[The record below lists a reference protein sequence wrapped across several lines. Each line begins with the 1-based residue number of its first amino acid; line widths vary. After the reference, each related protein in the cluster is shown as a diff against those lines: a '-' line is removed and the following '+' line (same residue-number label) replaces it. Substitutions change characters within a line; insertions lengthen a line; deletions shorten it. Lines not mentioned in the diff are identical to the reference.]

1 MNKSLTLLKNQNEEQ
16 IQEPG
21 PLEPTNLREPAAHS
35 QDKERIK
42 REKKEEG
49 KIERRAKK
57 KEKEDTQKETGPNT
71 TQAPPHPSSNNPQI
85 SNLPMRHHTPERH
98 PISGLYKAPASH
110 NKPKKKSGPPPA
122 IRQKSEDSS
131 SDSARSS
138 TESHRRW
145 DPKCIIKF
153 VRSNSLYRHFAGSSE
168 SRRSASYKALIQ
180 SMPSCP
186 LIQYWVNVDVSLYGE
201 VLSNQLPPF
210 MGILSAIVISDLYS
224 HLMVLDRGLGLLT
237 QHLRDSLTETW
248 GPERTSHGSRLE
260 SLVSSI
266 TLKGYFFLPSGLPHK
281 DPLSSQFRRDSKVH
295 PGESFR
301 KLLSY
306 RVSASLREIP
316 HSAEETIKTEGYGQS
331 PAPSKETLQAIKKVI
346 KSQKGRSH
354 FALHTTVH
362 LLESTL
368 K

>member
-1 MNKSLTLLKNQNEEQ
+1 MKNKYNHQDPSNPRTSGSQ
-16 IQEPG
+16 P
-21 PLEPTNLREPAAHS
+21 PTP
-35 QDKERIK
+35 KT
-42 REKKEEG
+42 KKEERKRG
-49 KIERRAKK
+49 KRRRKNRK
-57 KEKEDTQKETGPNT
+57 ESKEKEKEDTQKETGPNT

-110 NKPKKKSGPPPA
+110 SKPKKKSGPPPA
-122 IRQKSEDSS
+122 ISQKSEDSS

-168 SRRSASYKALIQ
+168 SRRSASYRALIQ

-248 GPERTSHGSRLE
+248 GPEWTSHGSRLE
-260 SLVSSI
+260 SLVSSV
-266 TLKGYFFLPSGLPHK
+266 TLKGYFFLSSGLPHK

-295 PGESFR
+295 SGESFK